1 MVSYDIIRNDD
12 KIFYTSWDE
21 GRRRRRVKNSHDI
34 DFSKALET
42 RNRNGR
48 EDIFYDVEENAI
60 HYDVFGVSYY

>member
-1 MVSYDIIRNDD
+1 MVTYDIKRNDD
-12 KIFYTSWDE
+12 KIFYTFWDE
-21 GRRRRRVKNSHDI
+21 GRRRRVKNSHDI